1 MGDVV
6 DGGFGRGARHNAS
19 HRTLGYKT
27 CSMDRAPG
35 TDSIVFVLRGNDCDR
50 SPRLQSTPGAESDPK
65 LIRLLDDLAP
75 DVGRTATKSAGH
87 GHHCAS
93 PVMLRGVGY
102 HVERRAIRSRN
113 LNESFL
119 LLLTFMISVSVPS
132 LALSADVAVRQ

>member
-87 GHHCAS
+87 GLSCFAVWGTMS
-93 PVMLRGVGY
+93 NEGPFIRG
-102 HVERRAIRSRN
+102 N

-119 LLLTFMISVSVPS
+119 L
-132 LALSADVAVRQ
+132 